1 MTETDTRI
9 PTTGTEPAEVPP
21 KETQSIVDAVGDL
34 LELVVNWI
42 RQEAQAVVHDKLVM
56 PLQRLGLTVA
66 AAAAAALLAL
76 LGLCFVSVA
85 VLLLL
90 AQWLGWIGAL
100 ALVGIVLLGGSV
112 AFTVVKVRSM
122 QR

>member
-1 MTETDTRI
+1 MTEAESSI
-9 PTTGTEPAEVPP
+9 PIPETEPVEVPP
-21 KETQSIVDAVGDL
+21 KEEQSIVDAIGDL
-34 LELVVNWI
+34 LELLVNWI
-42 RQEAQAVVHDKLVM
+42 RQEAQAVVHDKLII
-56 PLQRLGLTVA
+56 PLQRLGLTITSS
-66 AAAAAALLAL
+66 AAAALLAL
-76 LGLCFVSVA
+76 LGFGFLSTA

-100 ALVGIVLLGGSV
+100 ALVGVLLLGGSV